1 MKALYL
7 ILFALLLSLYNCG
20 DCKTKYPAK
29 ASECTDDKVDKH
41 HCCYV
46 TQKAKHKNGNN
57 GESYTCTLID
67 DDTYNKIE
75 EYVKKAQEELS
86 KDDWEYTIKID
97 CGSNY
102 IIYSLLS
109 VILLFL

>member
-7 ILFALLLSLYNCG
+7 ILFALLLSLYNCSNC
-20 DCKTKYPAK
+20 DKKWPEK
-29 ASECTDDKVDKH
+29 ASECTDDKVEKY
-41 HCCYV
+41 HCCYL
-46 TQKAKHKNGNN
+46 TEKRKHKNGSN
-57 GESYTCTLID
+57 GESYTCTLISD
-67 DDTYNKIE
+67 EDYNKIE
-75 EYVKKAQEELS
+75 DVVKKYQDDNS
-86 KDDWEYTIKID
+86 KDDWTVTVKID